1 MVKVLAVPKG
11 WLWVLTI
18 LLVVSAACRGEL
30 GASISQEPVSA
41 RVIVTDVRVSA
52 DGERVEYITVRT
64 DDGKELS
71 LRLGEDIDPE
81 MWLPPHLLSHV
92 GLGKSLGLKIGVTY
106 VRTSESIIAT
116 ELSE

>member
-1 MVKVLAVPKG
+1 MKGMAVPIG
-11 WLWVLTI
+11 WLHVLTI
-18 LLVVSAACRGEL
+18 LLMLSAACGGNPGNL
-30 GASISQEPVSA
+30 ISQGPVSD
-41 RVIVTDVRVSA
+41 RVIVTDVQVSA

-71 LRLGEDIDPE
+71 LRLGVDIDPE
-81 MWLPPHLLSHV
+81 MWLPPHLLSHI